1 MNEKLVLGP
10 LLSVE
15 GESKY
20 VVCFLSKVDSSFSVF
35 FDDKEIKA
43 EKVADLKYGFF
54 YRAEYLLKQ
63 SKSARTIT
71 YKISNTSSSF
81 CRTSQSLLFNF
92 FNK

>member
-43 EKVADLKYGFF
+43 EKITDLK
-54 YRAEYLLKQ
+54 
-63 SKSARTIT
+63 
-71 YKISNTSSSF
+71 
-81 CRTSQSLLFNF
+81 
-92 FNK
+92 